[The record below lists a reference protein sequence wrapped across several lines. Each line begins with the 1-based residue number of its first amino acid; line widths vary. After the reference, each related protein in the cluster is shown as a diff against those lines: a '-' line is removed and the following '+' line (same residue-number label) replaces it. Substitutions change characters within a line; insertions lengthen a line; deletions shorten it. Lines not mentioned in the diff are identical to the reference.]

1 MRYII
6 TGSTSFI
13 GVFLCRHLIEEGE
26 TVYAVCRTVSN
37 ISRLPNSPNLHIIY
51 ADIADITTIREMIDI
66 ADIFINLAWGGST
79 QSKRNEFSIH
89 SQNVSN
95 TIKAIKTAKDLG
107 CKLFVESGSQA
118 EYGFHDEIIYENTPC
133 CPVSAYGKAKLEVCN
148 TGMLLSAQLGIK
160 YVHLRI
166 FSVYGENDHSYTL
179 ISNSLNKML
188 INAPLELSTCVQKWN
203 FLYVVDAAK
212 IIVLLAKKI
221 YYQVNVTNEIFN
233 VASFDTRI
241 LRSYIEELKEITK
254 SQSLLLYGA
263 YQTDRLLS
271 LSPSMAKTQ
280 LYIDEIKLT
289 PFYVGIQNTIH
300 SMKLL

>member
-1 MRYII
+1 M
-6 TGSTSFI
+6 
-13 GVFLCRHLIEEGE
+13 E
-26 TVYAVCRTVSN
+26 
-37 ISRLPNSPNLHIIY
+37 
-51 ADIADITTIREMIDI
+51 
-66 ADIFINLAWGGST
+66 
-79 QSKRNEFSIH
+79 
-89 SQNVSN
+89 
-95 TIKAIKTAKDLG
+95 
-107 CKLFVESGSQA
+107 
-118 EYGFHDEIIYENTPC
+118 
-133 CPVSAYGKAKLEVCN
+133 
-148 TGMLLSAQLGIK
+148 
-160 YVHLRI
+160 
-166 FSVYGENDHSYTL
+166 
-179 ISNSLNKML
+179 
-188 INAPLELSTCVQKWN
+188 